1 MNLFAK
7 KIQMAQ
13 FYKFTMAIDFI
24 DALAALVT
32 MRAFF
37 GADHRQDIMTI
48 PIFKGILDLNIW

>member
-7 KIQMAQ
+7 QIQMAQ
-13 FYKFTMAIDFI
+13 FNKFTMTIDFI
-24 DALAALVT
+24 DALAALMT

-48 PIFKGILDLNIW
+48 SIFTGILDVNIW